1 MSKLHI
7 DFETRSVVDLK
18 KFGLDVYANHPST
31 DAWCMAWAFDDEPVN
46 IWKMGEPLPQRIVE
60 HVRAGGKVVGH
71 KVDFEWTIW
80 NIVMK
85 KKYGWPTLKLS
96 QLECTMARAYA
107 MALPGSL
114 DKLAKA
120 LNVNVRKDMGGRG
133 VMMKLCKPRKIEDDG
148 TIIWWTDAALHERQ
162 YKYCMIDVE
171 VERAC
176 DAQMYPLSDSEHA
189 LWQLDL
195 RINQRGIRVDRKAI
209 KSTLRL
215 VARETKRLDKCMS
228 DATGGSITAVNQAKA
243 LLEWCQAAKVDIKQL
258 RKNDVKDILE
268 MPDLPYEV
276 REALEIR
283 SNSAKISVT
292 KLETMDNMTLV
303 DGRARGQFQYHG
315 ATTGR
320 AAGRGIQLHNLPR
333 PEEAWSA
340 PELQDRIIS
349 QIRDHMI
356 DEDFIGEWYGPFMR
370 VVSSCIRGYIIPD
383 EGKEFIG
390 ADLRNIEGVTL
401 PWLAGEEWKLEAF
414 RNNFWHGGPGMYEIT
429 AAGILEKDIKD
440 VTKDERQKYGKT
452 SELAL
457 GYQGGVGAYQ
467 QMAVNLGIKIPDEQA
482 DIIKLGWREK
492 NSKIVQYWYDVEK
505 AAIKACQNPGG
516 KYYAGEQGRQV
527 CFRVVGDF
535 LMCMLPSGRPLM
547 YPYPALN
554 EIDTPWGEKKL
565 AVTYMTIDSRPKSKT
580 KGLFVR
586 MSSYGGKFVEN
597 ITQAVARD
605 VLFASQPK
613 LEAAGYPIVLHVH
626 DENVSEV
633 PFGFGDIKEYE
644 SIMTED
650 LGWTKDLP
658 LAAEGFRGMRYRK

>member
-1 MSKLHI
+1 
-7 DFETRSVVDLK
+7 
-18 KFGLDVYANHPST
+18 
-31 DAWCMAWAFDDEPVN
+31 
-46 IWKMGEPLPQRIVE
+46 
-60 HVRAGGKVVGH
+60 
-71 KVDFEWTIW
+71 
-80 NIVMK
+80 
-85 KKYGWPTLKLS
+85 
-96 QLECTMARAYA
+96 
-107 MALPGSL
+107 
-114 DKLAKA
+114 
-120 LNVNVRKDMGGRG
+120 
-133 VMMKLCKPRKIEDDG
+133 
-148 TIIWWTDAALHERQ
+148 
-162 YKYCMIDVE
+162 
-171 VERAC
+171 
-176 DAQMYPLSDSEHA
+176 
-189 LWQLDL
+189 
-195 RINQRGIRVDRKAI
+195 
-209 KSTLRL
+209 
-215 VARETKRLDKCMS
+215 
-228 DATGGSITAVNQAKA
+228 
-243 LLEWCQAAKVDIKQL
+243 
-258 RKNDVKDILE
+258 
-268 MPDLPYEV
+268 
-276 REALEIR
+276 
-283 SNSAKISVT
+283 
-292 KLETMDNMTLV
+292 
-303 DGRARGQFQYHG
+303 
-315 ATTGR
+315 
-320 AAGRGIQLHNLPR
+320 
-333 PEEAWSA
+333 
-340 PELQDRIIS
+340 
-349 QIRDHMI
+349 MI

-370 VVSSCIRGYIIPD
+370 VLSSCIRGYIIPD

-401 PWLAGEEWKLEAF
+401 PWLAGEEWKLDAF

-492 NSKIVQYWYDVEK
+492 NSMIVQYWYDVER
-505 AAIKACQNPGG
+505 AALKACQNPGG
-516 KYYAGEQGRQV
+516 KYYAGVEGRQV

-547 YPYPALN
+547 YPYPALR
-554 EIDTPWGEKKL
+554 ETDTPWGEKKL
-565 AVTYMTIDSRPKSKT
+565 AVTFMTIDSRPKSKT

-633 PFGFGDIKEYE
+633 PKGFGTIEEYE